1 MVKEAEKSAGRDK
14 AKEEEAEGQ
23 IEVKEGED
31 QTKADVNKAIKEIET
46 HTDKPTV
53 NAISK
58 PQTLLSI

>member
-1 MVKEAEKSAGRDK
+1 MEKSAGRDK
-14 AKEEEAEGQ
+14 AEEE
-23 IEVKEGED
+23 EGEEEIKVED
-31 QTKADVNKAIKEIET
+31 REDKTIADVNKAIEEIET